1 MVAPRNR
8 LDKCYV
14 TFAEISTMKFCLLFL
29 LLITTGGLFAQN
41 DGHSAPN
48 DRNYVLHIHKVR
60 GPIQLDGL
68 LNEADWQTAEQA
80 RSFRLQFPVDTG
92 LAKLQ
97 TTVQITFDDKYL
109 YFAAVCYEPRADYI
123 VQSLKRDFLPG
134 TSDVL
139 NFLIDPS
146 KDGLNGFLFG
156 VSPLNVQ
163 REALIDNGTGLSY
176 DWDNKWNSAVQA
188 DDDHW
193 TIEVA
198 IPFKTLRYTVSA
210 AENSW
215 HINFVRTYL
224 KDWQVSTWYPVAQQ
238 FAANNLA
245 FTGTLIWE
253 EPPPK
258 PGANVAF
265 IPYLIGSYGL
275 DYQRDENSLSVTS
288 RPDTWKG
295 NAGGDMKIAVTPSLN
310 LDLTLNPD
318 FSQVEVDR
326 QVTNLSRFE
335 LFFPERRQFFLENR
349 DLFAMFG
356 FPSTRPFFS
365 RRIGIGYN
373 PVKDRGE
380 TVPILAGA
388 RLSGKLNDQWRI
400 GLLNMQ
406 TRRMDWDSTQV
417 LPAANFTVAT
427 VSKKVFD
434 RSAVSAILVNKQ
446 QFTGALSEEQKSG
459 IPPWNRVAGLEYNL
473 YSKDNRWEG
482 EWYYHRSFS
491 PDPGRRGQTA
501 ASFLGYRDRHL
512 NANLGYLLVDSN
524 YTAEAGFVPRK
535 GYQEFYPGLGW
546 TFYPQHS
553 IVNTLFMGMDGS
565 LSRSLLFMET
575 DRNLNANVNVGFRDQ
590 SRFSVGVYNNYTYLF
605 EPFDPTNLY
614 ADGTL
619 PLPIG
624 GYTYSGWQSGYGS
637 SSSHNLQGAVDVAA
651 SQFFAGKALSLA
663 GELSYRWQ
671 PWGTFAVNCNY
682 DRIKMPLPYASADF
696 WLIGSRV
703 ELAFSRAVFA
713 SAFFQ
718 YNTQANNFNINTR
731 LQWRFAPVSDLF
743 LVYTDNSFAQPI
755 ADTRVRFLAPK
766 NKALVLKL
774 VYWLNV

>member
-1 MVAPRNR
+1 
-8 LDKCYV
+8 
-14 TFAEISTMKFCLLFL
+14 MKFCLFIL
-29 LLITTGGLFAQN
+29 LLGSTTRLSAQN
-41 DGHSAPN
+41 DHRPAAIDS
-48 DRNYVLHIHKVR
+48 NYVLHMHKAQH
-60 GPIQLDGL
+60 PIQLDGL
-68 LNEADWQTAEQA
+68 LNEPDWQTAEKAQ
-80 RSFRLQFPVDTG
+80 SFRRQFPVDTG

-97 TTVQITFDDKYL
+97 STVQLTYDDKYL
-109 YFAAVCYEPRADYI
+109 YVAAVCYEDRADYI

-139 NFLIDPS
+139 NFLFDPS

-156 VSPLNVQ
+156 VNPLNVQ

-176 DWDNKWNSAVQA
+176 DWDNKWSSAVLAGA
-188 DDDHW
+188 DQW
-193 TIEVA
+193 VIEIA
-198 IPFKTLRYTVSA
+198 IPFKTLRYTVASG
-210 AENSW
+210 ENSW
-215 HINFVRTYL
+215 RLNFVRTYL

-245 FTGTLIWE
+245 FTGTLIWD

-265 IPYLIGSYGL
+265 IPYLIGSSGL
-275 DYQRDENSLSVTS
+275 DYQRDDQSLEVTGH
-288 RPDTWKG
+288 PNTFKA

-318 FSQVEVDR
+318 FSQVEVDE

-373 PVKDRGE
+373 PVKERGE

-406 TRRMDWDSTQV
+406 TRRVDWDALHV

-427 VSKKVFD
+427 VSKKMFE
-434 RSAVSAILVNKQ
+434 RSALSAILVNKQ
-446 QFTGALSEEQKSG
+446 QFLQPLSDEQKAG
-459 IPPWNRVAGLEYNL
+459 IRPWNRVAGLEYNL

-491 PDPGRRGQTA
+491 PEPEHRGQTA
-501 ASFLGYRDRHL
+501 ASFLSYRDRHF
-512 NANLGYLLVDSN
+512 NANLGYLLVDST
-524 YTAEAGFVPRK
+524 YTAEVGFVPRK

-553 IVNTLFMGMDGS
+553 LINTLGLGVDGT
-565 LSRSLLFMET
+565 LSRSLLFEET
-575 DRNLNANVNVGFRDQ
+575 DRNLNVNVDFGFRDQ
-590 SRFSVGVYNNYTYLF
+590 SSFSAGVYNNYTYLF
-605 EPFDPTNLY
+605 EEFDPTNLY

-624 GYTYSGWQSGYGS
+624 GYTYSGWQAGYAS
-637 SSSHNLQGAVDVAA
+637 SSSHNLQGALDLSA
-651 SQFFAGKALSLA
+651 SQFFNGQAWNVS

-682 DRIKMPLPYASADF
+682 DRIRMPHPYASADF
-696 WLIGSRV
+696 WLIGSRA
-703 ELAFSRAVFA
+703 ELAFSRSLFA

-731 LQWRFAPVSDLF
+731 LQWRFAPVSDVF

-755 ADTRVRFLAPK
+755 ANTRVRFFAPK
-766 NKALVLKL
+766 NKALVLKV